1 MAMIKTVA
9 FIKRKSTITREE
21 FARHYEEVHA
31 PLAITIFPT
40 IKKYVRNHILKAV
53 NGKNPDFDCI
63 SEFWFDDEAGIQ
75 AVFETWASD
84 AGKPIRDDE
93 ETFMD
98 KDKNVSFIVDER
110 VSDI

>member
-1 MAMIKTVA
+1 MIKSVA

-31 PLAITIFPT
+31 PLAIKIFPT
-40 IKKYVRNHILKAV
+40 IKKYARNHIIRTL
-53 NGKNPDFDCI
+53 GGEEPDFDCI
-63 SEFWFDDEAGIQ
+63 SEFWFDDKAGIQ
-75 AVFETWASD
+75 ALFEVLNSD
-84 AGKPIRDDE
+84 AGKPIHDDE

-98 KDKNVSFIVDER
+98 RDKTIALIVDER

>member
-1 MAMIKTVA
+1 MIKTIA

-31 PLAITIFPT
+31 PLATKIFPT
-40 IKKYVRNHILKAV
+40 IKKYARNHIVRALD
-53 NGKNPDFDCI
+53 GEEPDFDCI
-63 SEFWFDDEAGIQ
+63 SEFWFDDEEGIK
-75 AVFETWASD
+75 AVFETWSSD

-93 ETFMD
+93 ETFLD
-98 KDKNVSFIVDER
+98 RTKTVSFLVDER

>member
-1 MAMIKTVA
+1 MIKSVA

-31 PLAITIFPT
+31 PLAIKLFPT
-40 IKKYVRNHILKAV
+40 IKKYARNHIIRTI
-53 NGKNPDFDCI
+53 GGEEPDFDCI
-63 SEFWFDDEAGIQ
+63 SEFWFDDEEGIQ
-75 AVFETWASD
+75 ALFETLNSD
-84 AGKPIRDDE
+84 AGKPIHDDE

-98 KDKNVSFIVDER
+98 RDKTIALIVDER